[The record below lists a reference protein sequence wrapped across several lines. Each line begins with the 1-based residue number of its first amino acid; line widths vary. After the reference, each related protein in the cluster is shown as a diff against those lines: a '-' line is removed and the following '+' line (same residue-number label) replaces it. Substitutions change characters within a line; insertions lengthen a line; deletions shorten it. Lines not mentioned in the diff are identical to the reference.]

1 MGGAL
6 TYLERLIRELDA
18 RPRGHEITIVVRQ
31 GVVDCAAKNIRLA
44 IVDASICESPIR
56 IFLWQQITLP
66 ILLWKEKFDL
76 LYSTANFATFFS
88 PCPQILLVRIP
99 LYFSELYK
107 THILRKKSLS
117 SRLTFTLRSLLIS
130 ASQKIAT
137 HTLFPTAS
145 LQQDFFTPK
154 PVDSVRTSINWYGTD
169 PSAFSRNTVPLRT
182 PVRILCTSHYSD
194 YKNYS
199 SLLEGLLR
207 LKNEGSLQFLL
218 TATIDPSLPLFKTV
232 PTASHDLDLMKALGD
247 SLNALGPLPPPQLP
261 ALYADAD
268 IFVWPSLAESFGHPL
283 IEAMA
288 AGLPIVCSD
297 LPVNRELC
305 ADAALYVSPLDSSA
319 WARTIRELALNKG
332 LQDQLIRKTQ
342 ERIHYFRWDDH
353 VSRIL
358 ELFSSYEQRVL

>member
-1 MGGAL
+1 M
-6 TYLERLIRELDA
+6 R
-18 RPRGHEITIVVRQ
+18 
-31 GVVDCAAKNIRLA
+31 
-44 IVDASICESPIR
+44 
-56 IFLWQQITLP
+56 W
-66 ILLWKEKFDL
+66 
-76 LYSTANFATFFS
+76 
-88 PCPQILLVRIP
+88 
-99 LYFSELYK
+99 
-107 THILRKKSLS
+107 
-117 SRLTFTLRSLLIS
+117 
-130 ASQKIAT
+130 
-137 HTLFPTAS
+137 
-145 LQQDFFTPK
+145 
-154 PVDSVRTSINWYGTD
+154 D
-169 PSAFSRNTVPLRT
+169 PS
-182 PVRILCTSHYSD
+182 H
-194 YKNYS
+194 
-199 SLLEGLLR
+199 
-207 LKNEGSLQFLL
+207 
-218 TATIDPSLPLFKTV
+218 
-232 PTASHDLDLMKALGD
+232 
-247 SLNALGPLPPPQLP
+247 PPQLP

>member
-1 MGGAL
+1 MRILINATSARMGGAL

-169 PSAFSRNTVPLRT
+169 PSAFSNTVPLRT

-194 YKNYS
+194 YKTTP
-199 SLLEGLLR
+199 LLEGLLR
-207 LKNEGSLQFLL
+207 LKTRLLAVLL
-218 TATIDPSLPLFKTV
+218 TATIDPSLPLQNGSNRQ
-232 PTASHDLDLMKALGD
+232 PRPRPYEGSGR
-247 SLNALGPLPPPQLP
+247 
-261 ALYADAD
+261 
-268 IFVWPSLAESFGHPL
+268 LAECVGTPPTP
-283 IEAMA
+283 AT
-288 AGLPIVCSD
+288 AGTLRGC
-297 LPVNRELC
+297 E
-305 ADAALYVSPLDSSA
+305 
-319 WARTIRELALNKG
+319 
-332 LQDQLIRKTQ
+332 
-342 ERIHYFRWDDH
+342 YFR
-353 VSRIL
+353 L
-358 ELFSSYEQRVL
+358 AFACRVVRPPTH